1 MLALAWTP
9 LLVSCKGPKHLST
22 HDFDTGRRAFE
33 ALEHKREAI
42 DQDDSGA
49 ADRWEK
55 LYRSKLIRE
64 VGLNSPAIDAL
75 LDYDF
80 SISLKSLTRSELNTA
95 RIDQESA
102 RSSPGERAGARQK
115 YEKLAGRYPDVET
128 VVRLCRDDAAA
139 YFVAGVPAT
148 NTCAQRLAPLKAA
161 YHAEH
166 PKQ

>member
-1 MLALAWTP
+1 MSGSKGETLLQTTSTSTGRPVGTPRRKSPIRVGTACVMLALAWTP

-42 DQDDSGA
+42 YQDDSGA

-102 RSSPGERAGARQK
+102 RSSPGERA
-115 YEKLAGRYPDVET
+115 
-128 VVRLCRDDAAA
+128 
-139 YFVAGVPAT
+139 
-148 NTCAQRLAPLKAA
+148 
-161 YHAEH
+161 
-166 PKQ
+166 